1 VIRLQNE
8 GKRFEQDFKMS
19 VPKYTLA
26 HRLKDT
32 PQSFQQEEN
41 SKIRFSLK
49 NPFDYFLWDS
59 QRKIPYALELKT
71 VSGES
76 ISFERSKD
84 DKREIHYHQIE
95 GLTEWSKYD
104 GMVAGLI
111 IEFRKIETTV
121 FLPINSFNNIIN
133 RISKKSINYNDIEK
147 SEELYFIIP
156 QKKKIKRYRYDV
168 EEFLAFV
175 YYNIKKIGG

>member
-1 VIRLQNE
+1 
-8 GKRFEQDFKMS
+8 MS

-71 VSGES
+71 VSGKS